1 MFCLL
6 FRKSPYRISS
16 DVLNILYSR
25 CLFQCVVFNEQ
36 RRKCV
41 NIYDLRTIRCF
52 LLRVIRRFFL
62 RTIRCFLICHSLPND
77 SGDKGIRT
85 LDPLLARQVL
95 SQLSYTPRESGSHL
109 CSHAVSS
116 IVFSAA

>member
-6 FRKSPYRISS
+6 FRKFPYRISS

-41 NIYDLRTIRCF
+41 NIYDLR
-52 LLRVIRRFFL
+52 VIRRFLL
-62 RTIRCFLICHSLPND
+62 RTIRYFLFY
-77 SGDKGIRT
+77 
-85 LDPLLARQVL
+85 V
-95 SQLSYTPRESGSHL
+95 SHL
-109 CSHAVSS
+109 WKMTSGLKWTRTTDLTLIRRAL
-116 IVFSAA
+116 

>member
-6 FRKSPYRISS
+6 FRKFPYRISS

-41 NIYDLRTIRCF
+41 NIYDLC
-52 LLRVIRRFFL
+52 VIRRFLL
-62 RTIRCFLICHSLPND
+62 RTTRCFLICHSLPND